1 MSYSFIKPKLKPI
14 FSIFSKI
21 WIAAILIVT
30 FSLVCADLFIKF
42 ETYSLKK
49 QNDEKQIR
57 YDKIF
62 AQISNLKSEM
72 KTLMVQRD
80 AALDIYSSNNILKKS
95 LHNLFDL
102 VPDAITLNDVYIDTN
117 SLIVKGLTPTK
128 DVYKLLLEAPL
139 KSIFNS
145 SSATFYQL
153 ENGWFNFVS
162 INKMDNLEVENEKR

>member
-30 FSLVCADLFIKF
+30 FFLVCADLFIKF

-49 QNDEKQIR
+49 QNDEKQVR

-145 SSATFYQL
+145 SSTTFYQL

>member
-1 MSYSFIKPKLKPI
+1 MSYSFITPKLKPI

-42 ETYSLKK
+42 ETYSLK
-49 QNDEKQIR
+49 KQIR

-145 SSATFYQL
+145 SSTTFYQL

>member
-80 AALDIYSSNNILKKS
+80 AALDIYSSNNILKKV
-95 LHNLFDL
+95 F
-102 VPDAITLNDVYIDTN
+102 IIY
-117 SLIVKGLTPTK
+117 LIWCQML
-128 DVYKLLLEAPL
+128 
-139 KSIFNS
+139 S
-145 SSATFYQL
+145 
-153 ENGWFNFVS
+153 
-162 INKMDNLEVENEKR
+162 R

>member
-145 SSATFYQL
+145 S
-153 ENGWFNFVS
+153 
-162 INKMDNLEVENEKR
+162 